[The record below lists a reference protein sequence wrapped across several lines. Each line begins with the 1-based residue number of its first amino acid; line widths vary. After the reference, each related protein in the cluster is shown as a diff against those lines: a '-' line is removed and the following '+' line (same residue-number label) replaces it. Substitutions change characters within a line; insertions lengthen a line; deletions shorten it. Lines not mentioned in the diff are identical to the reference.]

1 MPFANFTPMPQET
14 CIDVPRSA
22 IVRLLQMGRDRSKDA
37 TADKGR
43 FAEQLYWDGYCR
55 ALEHVIEMED
65 E

>member
-1 MPFANFTPMPQET
+1 M
-14 CIDVPRSA
+14 
-22 IVRLLQMGRDRSKDA
+22 RLLQMGRDRSKDA